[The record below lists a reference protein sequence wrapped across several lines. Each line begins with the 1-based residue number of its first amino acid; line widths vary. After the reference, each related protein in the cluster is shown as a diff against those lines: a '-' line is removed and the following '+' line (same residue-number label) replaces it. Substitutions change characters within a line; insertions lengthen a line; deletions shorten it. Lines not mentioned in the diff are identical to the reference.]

1 MDVYTQVDY
10 ARPLIDIRSTFGYCM
25 FLGGNIVTRRC
36 KKQNMV
42 AWSSVEVEFR
52 AMTQVF
58 CELQWMKII
67 LNDLRIRYQ
76 APMKPFWDNKSA
88 INIAHNPV

>member
-1 MDVYTQVDY
+1 
-10 ARPLIDIRSTFGYCM
+10 
-25 FLGGNIVTRRC
+25 
-36 KKQNMV
+36 MV